1 MSTEQDSTFDDP
13 TETTPVDVAHQTTGI
28 GMTSSSSRGAGYY
41 FQCSVLLI
49 TVVGAAANGLV
60 VYAMVASK
68 QHRKHVLIFNQ
79 NALDL
84 VNCLFSSVSF
94 SLELSNIYL
103 SGTSGYWLCLI
114 LLSNLVSWGIL
125 YGSLINLA
133 AISIERYLKVV
144 HHVWAKN
151 KLRNWMIYSAM
162 AFAWVAGIACSAAL
176 VIPTT
181 SVVNGLCHSGIFFL
195 SPTGRKAYLI
205 WDFLSFYVTNLF
217 LFTYCYGR
225 ILMVIRRQA
234 RVMAAHSGQTSNTAQ
249 DQSNKIQ
256 NSVIKTMILVSGMFS
271 VTWGPSYIYPFLVD
285 DNAALFH
292 ENAFFAVV
300 FIAYLYVFIN
310 PFIYATKF
318 TPVKRVLWGLIT
330 CKKNV
335 PAAESGGTT

>member
-28 GMTSSSSRGAGYY
+28 GMTSSSSRGTDYY
-41 FQCSVLLI
+41 FKCVFLLI

-60 VYAMVASK
+60 LYAMVAAK
-68 QHRKHVLIFNQ
+68 QLKKHVLIFNQ
-79 NALDL
+79 NVLDF
-84 VNCLFSSVSF
+84 VNCLFSSVSLSVKLS
-94 SLELSNIYL
+94 SLYL

-114 LLSNLVSWGIL
+114 LVNNLVSWAGL

-144 HHVWAKN
+144 HHMWAKN

-162 AFAWVAGIACSAAL
+162 AFAWVAGIVCSAAL
-176 VIPTT
+176 AIPTT

-205 WDFLSFYVTNLF
+205 WDFLSFYVTTLF
-217 LFTYCYGR
+217 VFTYCYGS
-225 ILMVIRRQA
+225 ILVVIRRQA
-234 RVMAAHSGQTSNTAQ
+234 RVMAAHSGQASNTAE
-249 DQSNKIQ
+249 DQLSKIQ
-256 NSVIKTMILVSGMFS
+256 TSVIKTMILVSVLFA

-292 ENAFFAVV
+292 ENVMFTVM
-300 FIAYLYVFIN
+300 FIAYLYVCIN

-318 TPVKRVLWGLIT
+318 APVKRVLWGLIT

-335 PAAESGGTT
+335 HAAESGGNN